1 MQLLRTLLT
10 RLDREDEVIHQLSFK
25 TAIII
30 NVLLKKLARS
40 ILGNGSLFLHSNK
53 IYLLVIVCC
62 WLGSRM
68 FHLKNKWT
76 GD

>member
-10 RLDREDEVIHQLSFK
+10 RLDREDAVIHQLSFK

-53 IYLLVIVCC
+53 IYLLVIV
-62 WLGSRM
+62 LLLARFQDVSS
-68 FHLKNKWT
+68 
-76 GD
+76 